1 MGGREGG
8 RDVSGSRGERGGLG
22 RKGEHARI
30 AARAG
35 WMLDVKPVRMSAAD
49 ERSFLPVLGLAS
61 GVGAERT
68 VRKVLARART
78 ERENL
83 ILAV

>member
-1 MGGREGG
+1 MWREVSWSGG
-8 RDVSGSRGERGGLG
+8 GEREDWVG
-22 RKGEHARI
+22 RGEHARI

-35 WMLDVKPVRMSAAD
+35 WMLDVKPVMMSAAD
-49 ERSFLPVLGLAS
+49 ERTFVPVLGLAS

>member
-1 MGGREGG
+1 
-8 RDVSGSRGERGGLG
+8 
-22 RKGEHARI
+22 
-30 AARAG
+30 
-35 WMLDVKPVRMSAAD
+35 MLDVKPVMMSATD
-49 ERSFLPVLGLAS
+49 ERSFVPVLGLAS